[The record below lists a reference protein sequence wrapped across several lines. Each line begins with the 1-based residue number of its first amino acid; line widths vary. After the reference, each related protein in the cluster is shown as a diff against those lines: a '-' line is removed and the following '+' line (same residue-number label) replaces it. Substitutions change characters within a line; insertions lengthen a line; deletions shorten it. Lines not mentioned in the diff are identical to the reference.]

1 MAPCTQLALKQGE
14 GVDARTQLAL
24 GGGLVVLLLAG
35 GPVDRLQT
43 GELEEGGGG
52 GPLCSSP
59 ACNDYDNDG
68 GVDDDA
74 DNMVKAQRLLLI
86 CPTCHNELA
95 RWISHKIRVWMMN
108 TKRSDV
114 IGQLNRP
121 F

>member
-1 MAPCTQLALKQGE
+1 MTPCTQLALKQGE

-35 GPVDRLQT
+35 GAVDRLQT
-43 GELEEGGGG
+43 GELEERGRG

-59 ACNDYDNDG
+59 ACSNVFGDDG
-68 GVDDDA
+68 GVDNG
-74 DNMVKAQRLLLI
+74 DNGESPKPLLT
-86 CPTCHNELA
+86 CPTCHNQLS
-95 RWISHKIRVWMMN
+95 RWICHKIRVWMIN

>member
-59 ACNDYDNDG
+59 ACSVGGDDG
-68 GVDDDA
+68 GAVDDDG
-74 DNMVKAQRLLLI
+74 NGESPKASLNLPNLPQS
-86 CPTCHNELA
+86 A
-95 RWISHKIRVWMMN
+95 RQVDLPQDQGLDDEYKEV
-108 TKRSDV
+108 
-114 IGQLNRP
+114 
-121 F
+121 

>member
-59 ACNDYDNDG
+59 ACNVF
-68 GVDDDA
+68 GVDDD
-74 DNMVKAQRLLLI
+74 DNGESPKASLNLPNLPQS
-86 CPTCHNELA
+86 A
-95 RWISHKIRVWMMN
+95 RQVDLPQDQGLDDEYKEV
-108 TKRSDV
+108 
-114 IGQLNRP
+114 
-121 F
+121 